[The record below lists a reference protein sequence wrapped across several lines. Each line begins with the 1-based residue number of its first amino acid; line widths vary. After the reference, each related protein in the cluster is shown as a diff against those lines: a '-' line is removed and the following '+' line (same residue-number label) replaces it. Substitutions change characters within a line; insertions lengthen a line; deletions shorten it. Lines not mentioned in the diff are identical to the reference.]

1 MSRRGKKDQDA
12 LSERRASG
20 RIRELSKRVKIVD
33 TETREELRQSAR
45 SARLE
50 ALESDN
56 YQEEVNNDDDEYV
69 DLVDDEDDFM
79 GPKKKRPRKTARE
92 MFKQPKKKKFA
103 FPSFNTVLDESGLEA
118 YPAHVPTYLTAAAA
132 PSKFP
137 TKNFCS
143 VCGFF
148 ANYSC
153 TQCGARF
160 CCIKCNATHK
170 ETRCLKFVA

>member
-1 MSRRGKKDQDA
+1 MSRRAKNTDA
-12 LSERRASG
+12 QSERRASG
-20 RIRELSKRVKIVD
+20 RIKELSKRVKIVD
-33 TETREELRQSAR
+33 TETREELKQSAR

-56 YQEEVNNDDDEYV
+56 YHEEVANDDDEYV
-69 DLVDDEDDFM
+69 DLVDDDDFL
-79 GPKKKRPRKTARE
+79 GPKKKRARKTARE
-92 MFKQPKKKKFA
+92 MFKQTKKKKYS
-103 FPSFNTVLDESGLEA
+103 FPNFNTVLDESGIETL
-118 YPAHVPTYLTAAAA
+118 PPTIPNYYSAAAA

-137 TKNFCS
+137 TKFFCS

-148 ANYSC
+148 SNYSC

-160 CCIKCNATHK
+160 CSVKCNATHK